1 MQCVA
6 EIADARRQCEAQV
19 PDQKVAWAAT
29 DEATNAAAV
38 TFTNLGG
45 GQTSLH
51 LWLALYAR
59 LHARSPT
66 RPVVL
71 NRAVALTFR
80 GGRLAGLAEL
90 EIVATAPELAGSSLV
105 NRPQPCSDRPGVL
118 VRPSVRPAPRRPR
131 RWARMPAC

>member
-1 MQCVA
+1 MPWVA
-6 EIADARRQCEAQV
+6 EIADVRRQWVAQV

-51 LWLALYAR
+51 LWLALHAR
-59 LHARSPT
+59 LNARPPT
-66 RPVVL
+66 GPVAL

-80 GGRLAGLAEL
+80 GGRLAVLAEL
-90 EIVATAPELAGSSLV
+90 EIVATARAVAGSSLG
-105 NRPQPCSDRPGVL
+105 NRLQPCSDRPGVL
-118 VRPSVRPAPRRPR
+118 VRPSVRPARRRPG
-131 RWARMPAC
+131 RWASMRAC